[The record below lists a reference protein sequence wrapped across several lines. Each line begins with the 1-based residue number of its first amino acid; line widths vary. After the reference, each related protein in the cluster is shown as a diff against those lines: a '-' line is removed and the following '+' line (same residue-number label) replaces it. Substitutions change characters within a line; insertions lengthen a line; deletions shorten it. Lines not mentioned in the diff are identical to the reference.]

1 MKFSSPVYSAV
12 SGSIAGVTYS
22 HNRSGMYT
30 RARATPTN
38 PNTIRQQMTRAAMG
52 GGNLNWL
59 EDLGPDDRI
68 TWENWASQVTFTNK
82 LGLPFKLTGQQAYVR
97 HYLAASAA
105 GLMSTP
111 NNIAATPPDNGNPI
125 QNVGLTQMGPAGIIL
140 DNSGTAMQ
148 TDLWVSGGGASAAGA
163 ASIFIGP
170 PVSAGVNYYKGPYQF
185 VNNLPVT
192 LNDTVINWTT
202 SQTAFHNSNGPIV
215 DGQRRPIKV
224 RLVYDDG
231 RLTSSF
237 EAVLAVTTAAP

>member
-52 GGNLNWL
+52 GANLNWL
-59 EDLGPDDRI
+59 EDLDGDDRN

-97 HYLAASAA
+97 HYLAATAA
-105 GLMSTP
+105 GLSTTP
-111 NNIAATPPDNGNPI
+111 NNIASTPPDNGNPV
-125 QNVGLTQMGPAGIIL
+125 QNVGETRLGAAEIIL
-140 DNSGTAMQ
+140 DNSGAAMQ
-148 TDLWVSGGGASAAGA
+148 TDIFISGAGASAAGA
-163 ASIFIGP
+163 VSIFIGP

-185 VNNLPVT
+185 VNNLPVS
-192 LNDTVINWTT
+192 LNDTSVNWTT
-202 SQTAFHNSNGPIV
+202 SQTAFQNSNGPIV

-237 EAVLAVTTAAP
+237 EAVLPVSTAAP